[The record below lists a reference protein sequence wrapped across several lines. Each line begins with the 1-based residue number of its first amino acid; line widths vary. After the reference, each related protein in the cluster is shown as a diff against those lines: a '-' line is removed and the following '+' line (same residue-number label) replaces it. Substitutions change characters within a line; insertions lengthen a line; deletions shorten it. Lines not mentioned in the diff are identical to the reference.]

1 MTFAQEMAK
10 QLAVAALNRL
20 GRNYAE
26 THVVGSIYVT
36 TWNMQAYTVTVGGTE
51 YGPYDY
57 EDAKAAIIEHIE
69 ARLRKEQ
76 QQAVTA

>member
-1 MTFAQEMAK
+1 MTFVQEMAK
-10 QLAVAALNRL
+10 QLAGAALNRL

-26 THVVGSIYVT
+26 THVVGSIYVA

-57 EDAKAAIIEHIE
+57 ADARDAIIEHIE

-76 QQAVTA
+76 AVQP